1 MSKRQ
6 VTLKLTTQ
14 KDVIKHESAARTY
27 GELKKELNNVK
38 WSGMRVVE
46 RTNKTT
52 LQHTDAVLPATDFVL
67 FLVPEKVKSG
77 NEDKKNGLQ
86 NLKNISEA
94 SYNDARS
101 HISFL
106 NKVKNAEIAMD
117 GGVNDLRARLN
128 SYYKNSDAKAPAS
141 ITTAIEMIEEHRKG
155 INEAIDAI
163 IVAASTSPETVE
175 DTTEYLVKTS
185 VDDLENEISELK
197 SILNL

>member
-27 GELKKELNNVK
+27 GELKKELNNIK

-52 LQHTDAVLPATDFVL
+52 LQHSDAVLPATDFVL
-67 FLVPEKVKSG
+67 FLVPEKVKAGLG
-77 NEDKKNGLQ
+77 NKKGLKK
-86 NLKNISEA
+86 LKDIDNA

-106 NKVKNAEIAMD
+106 NKVKNAGIAMD
-117 GGVNDLRARLN
+117 GGVGELRARLN
-128 SYYKNSDAKAPAS
+128 SYYGKDGEAPATVAS
-141 ITTAIEMIEEHRKG
+141 AVEVIEGHRKG

-163 IVAASTSPETVE
+163 IEAAKAGPEVVE

-185 VDDLENEISELK
+185 VDDLENEIKELK
-197 SILNL
+197 SSLNL

>member
-1 MSKRQ
+1 MSKRL

-27 GELKKELNNVK
+27 GELKKELSNVK

-52 LQHTDAVLPATDFVL
+52 LQHSDAVLPATDFVL

-77 NEDKKNGLQ
+77 FGNKKGLKK
-86 NLKNISEA
+86 LKDINSA
-94 SYNDARS
+94 SYNDTRS

-106 NKVKNAEIAMD
+106 NKVKDAGIAMD
-117 GGVNDLRARLN
+117 GGVGELRERLN
-128 SYYKNSDAKAPAS
+128 SYYGKDASAPIES
-141 ITTAIEMIEEHRKG
+141 ISSAVEVIEGHRAG
-155 INEAIDAI
+155 INKAIDAI
-163 IVAASTSPETVE
+163 VEAAKAAPQVVE

-185 VDDLENEISELK
+185 VDDLEKEISELK
-197 SILNL
+197 SALSL

>member
-1 MSKRQ
+1 MSKRL

-27 GELKKELNNVK
+27 GELKKELNGVK

-52 LQHTDAVLPATDFVL
+52 LQHSDAVLPATDFVL
-67 FLVPEKVKSG
+67 FLVPEKVKAGLGS
-77 NEDKKNGLQ
+77 KKGLKK
-86 NLKNISEA
+86 LKDINKA
-94 SYNDARS
+94 SYNDTRS

-106 NKVKNAEIAMD
+106 NKVKDAGIAMD
-117 GGVNDLRARLN
+117 GGVGELRERLN
-128 SYYKNSDAKAPAS
+128 SYYGKDASAPIES
-141 ITTAIEMIEEHRKG
+141 ISSAVEVIEGHRAG
-155 INEAIDAI
+155 INKAIDAI
-163 IVAASTSPETVE
+163 VEAAKAAPQVVE

-197 SILNL
+197 SALKL

>member
-1 MSKRQ
+1 
-6 VTLKLTTQ
+6 LKLTTQ

-27 GELKKELNNVK
+27 GELKKELTNVK

-67 FLVPEKVKSG
+67 FLVPEKVKAGLG
-77 NEDKKNGLQ
+77 NKKNGLKK
-86 NLKNISEA
+86 LKNIDTA

-106 NKVKNAEIAMD
+106 NKMKNAGLAMD
-117 GGVNDLRARLN
+117 GGVGELRERLN
-128 SYYKNSDAKAPAS
+128 AYYGNDGEAPSSVAS
-141 ITTAIEMIEEHRKG
+141 AVEVIEGHRKG

-163 IVAASTSPETVE
+163 VAAAQASPEAVA

-185 VDDLENEISELK
+185 IDDLESEISELK
-197 SILNL
+197 SVLSL

>member
-1 MSKRQ
+1 MSKRL

-27 GELKKELNNVK
+27 GELKKELSNVK

-52 LQHTDAVLPATDFVL
+52 LQHSDAVLPATDFVL

-77 NEDKKNGLQ
+77 FGNKKGLKK
-86 NLKNISEA
+86 LKDINKA
-94 SYNDARS
+94 SYNDTRS

-106 NKVKNAEIAMD
+106 NKVKDAGIAMD
-117 GGVNDLRARLN
+117 GGVGELRERLN
-128 SYYKNSDAKAPAS
+128 SYYGKDASAPIESIAS
-141 ITTAIEMIEEHRKG
+141 AVEVIEGHRAG
-155 INEAIDAI
+155 INKAIDAI
-163 IVAASTSPETVE
+163 VEAAKAAPQVVE

-185 VDDLENEISELK
+185 VNDLENEINELK
-197 SILNL
+197 SALSL